1 MGWLYGLTDDE
12 VLEFPCTVLKMV
24 PKGTVE
30 VTEKP
35 VEGGAVLTDHVVLK
49 PWRVSVTV
57 FVSPVETRP
66 GMAQT
71 VKAATELLR
80 RIQEARSVNTVGL
93 PGDVGPYE
101 EMILETF
108 QLTREFE
115 AGNGAEIECELVQLR
130 FARAVV
136 NAPLPRRPRDR
147 RRINRGPQ
155 STTESPRVGLG
166 AALLT
171 SVFGENSVP
180 TTVVR

>member
-12 VLEFPCTVLKMV
+12 VIEFPCTILKV
-24 PKGTVE
+24 TPQGKVE

-35 VEGGAVLTDHVVLK
+35 VEGGAILTDHVVLK
-49 PWRVSVTV
+49 PWRLSVTI
-57 FVSPVETRP
+57 FVSPIETRP

-71 VKAATELLR
+71 VKAATDLLR

-101 EMILETF
+101 ELILESF
-108 QLTREFE
+108 QTTREFE
-115 AGNGAEIECELVQLR
+115 AGNGAEFECDFVQLR

-155 STTESPRVGLG
+155 STNESPRVGLG

-171 SVFGENSVP
+171 SVFGEDSVP